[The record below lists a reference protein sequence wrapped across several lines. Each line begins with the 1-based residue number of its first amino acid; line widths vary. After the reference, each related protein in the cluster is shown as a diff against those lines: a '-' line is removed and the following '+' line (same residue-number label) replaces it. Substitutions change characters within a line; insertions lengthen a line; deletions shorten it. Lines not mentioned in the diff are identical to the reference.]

1 MEWYVRITEKKRKE
15 IDVDLL
21 VQAVLALREQLDKE
35 AQARQDEDEVKEEN
49 S

>member
-1 MEWYVRITEKKRKE
+1 MEWYVRITEKRRKE

-35 AQARQDEDEVKEEN
+35 AQNRQDEAEHEEEN

>member
-1 MEWYVRITEKKRKE
+1 MEWYVRITEKRRKE

-35 AQARQDEDEVKEEN
+35 AQSRRDEDEAKEEN

>member
-1 MEWYVRITEKKRKE
+1 MEWYVRITEKRRKE

-21 VQAVLALREQLDKE
+21 VQAFLALREQLDKE
-35 AQARQDEDEVKEEN
+35 AQNRQDEAEPEEEA

>member
-35 AQARQDEDEVKEEN
+35 AQSRQDEGEAKEEN

>member
-1 MEWYVRITEKKRKE
+1 MEWYVRITEKRRKE

-35 AQARQDEDEVKEEN
+35 AQSRQDEVKEEN